1 MDLILREFDLYFL
14 QKNESVKSCLIALRE
29 IVLKQD
35 DQIKTAWEVW
45 NAIFLYKWKNA
56 LLFMDS

>member
-1 MDLILREFDLYFL
+1 MLSAK
-14 QKNESVKSCLIALRE
+14 KNESVKSCLIALRE

-45 NAIFLYKWKNA
+45 NAIFLHKWKNA